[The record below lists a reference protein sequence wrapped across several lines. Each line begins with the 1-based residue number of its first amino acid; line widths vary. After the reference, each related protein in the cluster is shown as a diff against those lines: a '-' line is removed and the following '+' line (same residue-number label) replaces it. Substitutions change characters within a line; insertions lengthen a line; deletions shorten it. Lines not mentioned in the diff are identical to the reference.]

1 MREKKDE
8 QTRRVREKKGEQ
20 TRRVREKEEEVEEEG
35 KRREWKTCS
44 EVFSLSFP
52 MAWHFYLIL
61 SSTSLS
67 IARLR
72 YD

>member
-8 QTRRVREKKGEQ
+8 KTG
-20 TRRVREKEEEVEEEG
+20 RVREKEEEVEEEE

-44 EVFSLSFP
+44 DVFSLSFP
-52 MAWHFYLIL
+52 MVWHFYLIL

-67 IARLR
+67 IA
-72 YD
+72 